1 VTSSLLRRYWL
12 IGLVAVFGIV
22 ASLVT
27 FHFARVSAE
36 EKFASELSL
45 QAENR
50 TQRLQEVLSR
60 YEGTIEGFAATFPF
74 ASIDETQLQDYARAI
89 FVASSMLRSGL
100 QSVSWAPRVL
110 DGERDA
116 FEAAARREGLPEFRV
131 LDLVSVE
138 RLRDA
143 ARRPEYYVLRYSAP
157 EVNAFMGLDLLSEPE
172 RAAAIR
178 EAIAKGSATATAPV
192 PFRSGGSGIIL
203 YVPVFKSPAMG
214 QALHRGDSTPLG
226 VLAFRLA
233 ISATID
239 SIVKAL
245 EPVPQ
250 GLDMYVLDDAAPAA
264 QRVMYARRTG
274 EAAAGAMTRDEAE
287 VLVEP
292 YFGSSFAFAGRDW
305 TLIVRPSP
313 ALLAAGT
320 ARAGWSEL
328 GSGITAT
335 ALLTIYLVTS
345 RRRAERMSRLA
356 SELQQEV
363 AERRNAQEQLRLT
376 QIAMDRSSEAICLV
390 DPAGHFV
397 HANDAA
403 CVLLGYSRAELLAL
417 TVAAL
422 DPGSGGAARWSHLRE
437 TGSQSIET
445 HYQTKSGRIIPI
457 DLSVSKFEFND
468 RAYHLMVARDATLKR
483 QVDNDLRHAKEEAE
497 KANRAKSEFLANM
510 SHELR
515 TPLNAIIGF
524 SEMLKSQIFGP
535 VGGERYRGY
544 VDDILRSGRHLLK
557 IINDILDMSK
567 VEAGKMALHEETVD
581 LASVILACIR
591 LLTTR
596 ANDQQ
601 IELIFDGETDLPPVW
616 GDALRIK
623 QALLNVMTNAVK
635 FSCRSGRVTVSGSV
649 NSTGELQVIV
659 QDTGIGMTEEG
670 LRLALEPFTQVDNAL
685 TRRFEGTGLG
695 LPLTNELIKLHDG
708 RVEID
713 SRIGAGTTVRL
724 ILPAHRVLSKHAA

>member
-1 VTSSLLRRYWL
+1 MTSSFLRRYWL
-12 IGLVAVFGIV
+12 VGLVAAFGIV
-22 ASLVT
+22 ASLAM

-74 ASIDETQLQDYARAI
+74 ASIDENQLQDYARAI

-100 QSVSWAPRVL
+100 QSVSWAPRVV
-110 DGERDA
+110 DSERDA

-131 LDLVSVE
+131 RDLVSVE
-138 RLRDA
+138 TLRA
-143 ARRPEYYVLRYSAP
+143 APRRPEYYVLRYSAP
-157 EVNAFMGLDLLSEPE
+157 EVNAFMGLDLLSEPG

-178 EAIAKGSATATAPV
+178 EAIAKGNAAATAPV

-203 YVPVFKSPAMG
+203 YVPVFKSPAAG
-214 QALHRGDSTPLG
+214 QPLHRGDSAPLG

-250 GLDMYVLDDAAPAA
+250 GLDIYVLDDAAPAA
-264 QRVMYARRTG
+264 QRVIYTHVTG
-274 EAAAGAMTRDEAE
+274 EAAAGATARDEAD

-313 ALLAAGT
+313 ALLAAAT

-328 GSGITAT
+328 GTGIAAT

-345 RRRAERMSRLA
+345 RRRAERLRRLA
-356 SELQQEV
+356 AELQQEV
-363 AERRNAQEQLRLT
+363 VERRNAEEQLRLT

-390 DPAGHFV
+390 DPTGRFV
-397 HANDAA
+397 HVNDAA
-403 CVLLGYSRAELLAL
+403 CVLLGYSRVELLAL

-422 DPGSGGAARWSHLRE
+422 DPEGSGAARWPNLRE
-437 TGSQSIET
+437 AGAQGIET
-445 HYQTKSGRIIPI
+445 HYHAKSGRIIPI
-457 DLSVSKFEFND
+457 DLSISKFEFHD
-468 RAYHLMVARDATLKR
+468 RVYHLMVARDATLKR
-483 QVDNDLRHAKEEAE
+483 QAERDLRDAKEEAE

-544 VDDILRSGRHLLK
+544 VDDILRSGHHLLK

-567 VEAGKMALHEETVD
+567 VEAGKMTLHEETVD
-581 LASVILACIR
+581 LASVIINCIQ
-591 LLTTR
+591 LLSTR
-596 ANDQQ
+596 ASDQQ
-601 IELIFDGETDLPPVW
+601 IELLFDGKSELPRVW

-635 FSCRSGRVTVSGSV
+635 FSSPGGSV
-649 NSTGELQVIV
+649 TISGAVNPMGELQVV
-659 QDTGIGMTEEG
+659 VEDTGIGMTEEG
-670 LRLALEPFTQVDNAL
+670 LRTALEPFSQVDNAL
-685 TRRFEGTGLG
+685 NRRFEGTGLG
-695 LPLTNELIKLHDG
+695 LPLTNELIKLHGG
-708 RVEID
+708 RVEIE
-713 SRIGAGTTVRL
+713 SRIGAGTVVRL
-724 ILPAHRVLSKHAA
+724 ILPGARVLSKHAA